1 MTSLMEFRLM
11 NTRKGT
17 SLVKMT
23 DYCVETR
30 LIFVHRRRPPLCK
43 EANFKRDEE
52 ADASVT
58 LLPGNS
64 RFVFFAECD
73 QIVICLTWGTDRPT
87 DREMPSLSVLQG
99 GKVTCLLIG

>member
-1 MTSLMEFRLM
+1 MEFRVM

-17 SLVKMT
+17 SLVKIT
-23 DYCVETR
+23 DYCVETG

-43 EANFKRDEE
+43 EANFKLDEE

-64 RFVFFAECD
+64 HFVPFA
-73 QIVICLTWGTDRPT
+73 R
-87 DREMPSLSVLQG
+87 M
-99 GKVTCLLIG
+99 